1 MKTFVISTL
10 MTITLLSSMTAFADN
25 AFYCKESAVKYIKYI
40 ASAPYIKSGV
50 RVKSDDLILSSFKAI
65 GDGAEA
71 YELYTYKRV
80 DSNEIYSLKLYIEEI
95 DGVCPLE
102 KFEVSFAK

>member
-1 MKTFVISTL
+1 MKKMIIFL
-10 MTITLLSSMTAFADN
+10 TLLSTITAFAGND
-25 AFYCKESAVKYIKYI
+25 FYCKKSAAKYITYI

-65 GDGAEA
+65 GDGIEA

-80 DSNEIYSLKLYIEEI
+80 DSNEIYSLKLYVEEI
-95 DGVCPLE
+95 GGVYPLE
-102 KFEVSFAK
+102 KFEVSFAE